1 MICHSQL
8 DINIINPIIEHKIL
22 VKYLDYTLLQEEVL
36 IVLMSHE
43 YYSNGSGVIII

>member
-36 IVLMSHE
+36 MSTHE
-43 YYSNGSGVIII
+43 YYGSSVIII